1 MEGILVNCAF
11 IFGCLPVRYL
21 LGHDNFLVKGRL
33 VFLGVDNC
41 TATTSCKVLGSI
53 GLACQHLLVNLKL
66 FNCKQIIL
74 QSSLLCWSSLRL
86 MFSSEGLRIQLNKLF
101 RSLLDLQGI

>member
-66 FNCKQIIL
+66 FNCKLIIL